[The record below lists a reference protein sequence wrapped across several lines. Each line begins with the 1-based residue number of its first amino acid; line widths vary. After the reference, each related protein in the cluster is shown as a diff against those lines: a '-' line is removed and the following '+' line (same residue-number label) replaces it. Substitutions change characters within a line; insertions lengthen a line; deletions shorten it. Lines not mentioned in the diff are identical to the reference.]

1 MIAWIVSLNA
11 AMGKDGA
18 VGLPYH
24 KAIKISEIVQ
34 NIQSLVPG
42 VQQGFSQILL
52 SITILAKTGSHMIVN
67 NPN

>member
-1 MIAWIVSLNA
+1 
-11 AMGKDGA
+11 MGKDGT
-18 VGLPYH
+18 VGLSYR